1 MTLPIIIFHLGDREY
16 VHLCL
21 KQAKKYNNNII
32 LLTDMPDVYKH
43 TGANCVHFQ
52 KYASRISEFQK
63 LYRHFSTNS
72 YQLELICIIRWFVV
86 YDYMKEF
93 KIERAFICDSDVLI
107 YDNIEKIDNEYLKS
121 YDFMLCSSHSK
132 DVTGGQSIWNFN
144 RLQDFV
150 IFCFKFYKQ
159 QMPNIEKWHKTYT
172 APGGICD
179 MTLLYYY
186 AHNQETFLGL
196 QLPTFPTI
204 DNDLTQIFD
213 NTLTF
218 DLHLAT
224 HGNHLYPE
232 DYEVDNTTKNKKVK
246 FIDNKPYCFNKR
258 LNKDIKFILLH
269 FQGKNKAIMKDYY
282 LKTMK

>member
-1 MTLPIIIFHLGDREY
+1 MSLPIIIFHLGNREY

-21 KQAKKYNNNII
+21 KQAKKYNTNVI
-32 LLTDMPDVYKH
+32 LLTDVPDIYKD
-43 TGANCVHFQ
+43 TGATCVNYQ

-63 LYRHFSTNS
+63 LYKHFSTNS

-144 RLQDFV
+144 KLQDFV

-186 AHNQETFLGL
+186 AHNQETFVGL

-204 DNDLTQIFD
+204 DNDLTQIFG

-232 DYEVDNTTKNKKVK
+232 DYETDNRNNKKIK
-246 FIDNKPYCFNKR
+246 YIDNQAYCFNKR

>member
-32 LLTDMPDVYKH
+32 LLTDVPDVYKH

-52 KYASRISEFQK
+52 KYANRINEFQK
-63 LYRHFSTNS
+63 LYKHFSTNS

-121 YDFMLCSSHSK
+121 YDYMLCSSHSK
-132 DVTGGQSIWNFN
+132 DLNGCHSIWNFN
-144 RLQDFV
+144 SLQDFV

-159 QMPNIEKWHKTYT
+159 QLPNIEKWHQSYKK
-172 APGGICD
+172 PGGICD

-186 AHNQETFLGL
+186 AHNQETFVGL

-204 DNDLTQIFD
+204 DNDLTQIFG

-232 DYEVDNTTKNKKVK
+232 DYETDNSNNKKIK
-246 FIDNKPYCFNKR
+246 YIDNQPYCFNKR

-282 LKTMK
+282 LKTME

>member
-21 KQAKKYNNNII
+21 KQAKKYNENVI
-32 LLTDMPDVYKH
+32 LLTDIPNVYQY
-43 TGANCVHFQ
+43 TGANCVDFK
-52 KYASRISEFQK
+52 KYANRINEFQK
-63 LYRHFSTNS
+63 LYKHFSTNS

-93 KIERAFICDSDVLI
+93 EIHRAFICDSDVLI
-107 YDNIEKIDNEYLKS
+107 YDNIANIDNEYLKA

-132 DVTGGQSIWNFN
+132 DLNGCHSIWNFN
-144 RLQDFV
+144 NLQDFV

-159 QMPNIEKWHKTYT
+159 QLPNIEKWHQSYKK
-172 APGGICD
+172 PGGICD

-186 AHNQETFLGL
+186 THGENIFQGL
-196 QLPTFPTI
+196 QLPGFPTF
-204 DNDLTQIFD
+204 DNDLTKIF
-213 NTLTF
+213 NNEFTF
-218 DLHLAT
+218 DQHLAT
-224 HGNHLYPE
+224 YGNHLYPE

-246 FIDNKPYCFNKR
+246 FIDYKPYIFNKR
-258 LNKDIKFILLH
+258 LNKDIRFVVLH
-269 FQGKNKAIMKDYY
+269 FQGRNKAIMKDYY

>member
-32 LLTDMPDVYKH
+32 LLTDVPDVYKH

-52 KYASRISEFQK
+52 KYANRISEFQK
-63 LYRHFSTNS
+63 LYKHFSTNS

-107 YDNIEKIDNEYLKS
+107 YDNIEKIDKEYLKS

-132 DVTGGQSIWNFN
+132 DVTGGQSIWNLSN
-144 RLQDFV
+144 LQNFV

-159 QMPNIEKWHKTYT
+159 QLPNIEKWHKTYT

-186 AHNQETFLGL
+186 VHNQETFVGL

-204 DNDLTQIFD
+204 DNDLTQIFG
-213 NTLTF
+213 NILTF

-232 DYEVDNTTKNKKVK
+232 DYEKDNSNNKKIK
-246 FIDNKPYCFNKR
+246 YINNQPYCFNKR

-269 FQGKNKAIMKDYY
+269 FQGRNKAIMKDYY
-282 LKTMK
+282 LKTIK